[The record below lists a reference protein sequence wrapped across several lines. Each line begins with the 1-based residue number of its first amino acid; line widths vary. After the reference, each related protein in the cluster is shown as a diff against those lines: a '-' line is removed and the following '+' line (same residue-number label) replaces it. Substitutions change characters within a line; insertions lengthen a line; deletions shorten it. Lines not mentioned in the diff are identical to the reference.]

1 MDSGLRFK
9 SLMTQLKETSSYPLD
24 LMFFFSLVLL
34 KSARP
39 LGGGGGVYGLFS
51 LRGLLFG
58 SPLWLSL
65 LSTLMGLNFAPF
77 FL

>member
-9 SLMTQLKETSSYPLD
+9 SLMTQLKETSSFLLD
-24 LMFFFSLVLL
+24 LLFFFSLVLL
-34 KSARP
+34 KPSRP
-39 LGGGGGVYGLFS
+39 LGGRAVYGLFS
-51 LRGLLFG
+51 LRGLLLG